1 MSPSSTLSIMATVQP
16 LALIL
21 LVAFGASGLAVCSF
35 AVAGLVVRLRG
46 KVPSRP
52 LVVGFLVSGG
62 AIILT
67 MVAIGVAIAL
77 GLLVKN

>member
-1 MSPSSTLSIMATVQP
+1 MATVQP

-21 LVAFGASGLAVCSF
+21 FVALGVSGLAVCSF

-46 KVPSRP
+46 EAPSRT

-67 MVAIGVAIAL
+67 MVVIGVATGL